1 MFVPGTSLASRA
13 VASRSAVRALAP
25 SPSPVAVPAL
35 AARRSGSSHRA
46 RARSPTPAPA
56 PPRGVTL
63 RATDPTSDVPPPSH
77 PSPVPAKP
85 KMSPLGYVNESTK
98 FLVSGTALAVLLTHP
113 NVHVVWCMIGSVVN
127 SLGGKALKKALN
139 HERPDGAA
147 KADPGMPSSH
157 AVSLSYMSVYAAA
170 ALLRRGGGFPANP
183 GAWPVPEWSAEPLA
197 AALIA
202 LGLFFTW
209 LRVALGYHTVPQVVV
224 GYVLGAGVALGWLHV
239 GETVV
244 GPAAAADPGTA
255 RALYAACIVTSL
267 LFARLAVR
275 WIDEASEWVR
285 KKREK
290 KEAKRI

>member
-25 SPSPVAVPAL
+25 SPSPVSVPAL
-35 AARRSGSSHRA
+35 AARRSGSSRRA
-46 RARSPTPAPA
+46 RARGPRDAPA
-56 PPRGVTL
+56 PRRGVAL

-113 NVHVVWCMIGSVVN
+113 SVHVVWCMIGSVVN

-170 ALLRRGGGFPANP
+170 ALLPRAAAFPQIQ

-224 GYVLGAGVALGWLHV
+224 GYVLGAGVALGWLHGRRDGGRTGGGGGSRN
-239 GETVV
+239 GE
-244 GPAAAADPGTA
+244 
-255 RALYAACIVTSL
+255 ALYAACIVTSL

-275 WIDEASEWVR
+275 WIDEGE
-285 KKREK
+285 
-290 KEAKRI
+290 